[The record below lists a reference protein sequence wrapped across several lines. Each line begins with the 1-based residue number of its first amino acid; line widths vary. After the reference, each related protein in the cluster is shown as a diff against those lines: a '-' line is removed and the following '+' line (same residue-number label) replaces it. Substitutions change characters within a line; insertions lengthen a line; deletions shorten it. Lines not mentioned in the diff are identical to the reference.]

1 MQFRKVFWKGLVVLD
16 IPVGPLQGL
25 ASLAAILKDAELI
38 QVVLQLME
46 KDISRYQIQESN
58 PGPFQKP
65 MADLLGGFFRDD
77 DQLQLEHR
85 KTLRIDDTAM
95 CLIAITSHARN
106 TDFHQ
111 IGGGSKLS
119 RRSLIAKKVTSAAGS
134 RRMFHWL
141 ESSYHVVIRAIV
153 NYIIFYH
160 LPIQP

>member
-1 MQFRKVFWKGLVVLD
+1 MFDQTKHFWWDPCHLRRADCLLYILHLLRWGRSHIQLKDGPSDAISKGILER
-16 IPVGPLQGL
+16 IGGSRYTCGPLQGL

-95 CLIAITSHARN
+95 CLIAITHMLETLTSIKSVVV
-106 TDFHQ
+106 Q
-111 IGGGSKLS
+111 SS
-119 RRSLIAKKVTSAAGS
+119 RDDL
-134 RRMFHWL
+134 
-141 ESSYHVVIRAIV
+141 
-153 NYIIFYH
+153 
-160 LPIQP
+160 